1 MYTSFINYTC
11 CFLRSLGILSGNA
24 TEEKK
29 QIAQKWKTV
38 IKHLIKEKPI
48 TKSEGTCK
56 YSFGVLTDALACT
69 VVECPSIF
77 TPLNTL
83 IVKIFFLGDANNLI
97 VFPSAFLYYQ

>member
-1 MYTSFINYTC
+1 MCDFNVVSNYVHKFIVFINYTC

-56 YSFGVLTDALACT
+56 YSFGV
-69 VVECPSIF
+69 SI
-77 TPLNTL
+77 N
-83 IVKIFFLGDANNLI
+83 
-97 VFPSAFLYYQ
+97 